1 MKKTIMLVLAASSIA
16 ATSIYGADCQK
27 LSSDVTQEIIQ
38 SPENVLALVSQ
49 YVSANEGCGCEVVK
63 AAIVATEASK
73 QLVAQ
78 IVQVAIEGAPKEMNV
93 IATCAIAVAP
103 DAYKEVQAVYAAAAS
118 AQGTSYSVSE
128 KGGKSGLGK
137 GGDVGEV
144 ATAANPLEFPVS
156 SGVSGVG
163 GGVQGGGAPGSGNPV
178 GPAPGT
184 LGSTSIIPTGLPVIQ
199 PPVVTPP
206 SITNVGS

>member
-27 LSSDVTQEIIQ
+27 VTADVTQEIVK
-38 SPENVLALVSQ
+38 SPEDVLSLVSQ
-49 YVSANEGCGCEVVK
+49 YVAANEGCGCEIVK

-73 QLVAQ
+73 DLVAQ
-78 IVQVAIEGAPKEMNV
+78 IVQAAISEAPKEMNV

-128 KGGKSGLGK
+128 KGGKSGK
-137 GGDVGEV
+137 GGLGEV

-156 SGVSGVG
+156 SGTGI
-163 GGVQGGGAPGSGNPV
+163 GAGNAGAGAGAGTPGSGNPV
-178 GPAPGT
+178 GPTSGG
-184 LGSTSIIPTGLPVIQ
+184 LGSTSIIPSGLPVIQ